1 MTRLLRLLLLPK
13 PWRWLFVVL
22 LLTVCYLTLKPRP
35 QISEVSFI
43 PGGMAEFFDLYDDWK
58 NVAGFGA
65 LAFAGFLGWQDGWGR
80 KREPTKKSG
89 WLQLCSLIGIVF
101 LMEIL
106 QVFIPTRYCDVKDMF
121 WGTVGV
127 LLARGLVCVLLRFKD
142 SGTSAKTP

>member
-58 NVAGFGA
+58 NVA
-65 LAFAGFLGWQDGWGR
+65 GWGR

-142 SGTSAKTP
+142 SGTSAKNP